1 MSSTLPIAS
10 SNETPGWHRPAA
22 AAERLAISTTTL
34 RRWSRQFGEF
44 LSPEAAGRNGRR
56 LYSEADLQVLTQV
69 HELLHMGLSYEQ
81 ARRQLRHRHLGLT
94 DNGSPATTTL
104 VLTHTAVSMVR
115 DGDQGLAGAE
125 LAEAGIPGVVTRFL
139 RNLGEGQQLIL
150 AQQQSLRQLIGVLV
164 QDNLH
169 LKDENNRLRERI
181 LEAERKLFE
190 LKRELAG
197 GQAQERERMRQM
209 EAALFDLRRQLDGLA
224 APPASRLPEP
234 LPMPT
239 TAAPDA
245 HSAERPRVTP
255 GQRRWWQRLRAWLD
269 GA

>member
-1 MSSTLPIAS
+1 MSLTPPIAS
-10 SNETPGWHRPAA
+10 SNETSGWHRPAA
-22 AAERLAISTTTL
+22 AAGLLAISTATL

-56 LYSEADLQVLTQV
+56 LYSEADLQVLAQV

-81 ARRQLRHRHLGLT
+81 ARRQLRHRHFGVT
-94 DNGSPATTTL
+94 DNGNPAATTL
-104 VLTHTAVSMVR
+104 VLTDGTASMSR
-115 DGDQGLAGAE
+115 DGEHGLAGTG
-125 LAEAGIPGVVTRFL
+125 LSGIVAQVL
-139 RNLGEGQQLIL
+139 RAMGEGQQLIL
-150 AQQQSLRQLIGVLV
+150 AQQQSLRQLLGVLV

-190 LKRELAG
+190 LKRELAA

-224 APPASRLPEP
+224 ASAVPRRPEPVAMPTETTPEAHGTDPPPAAS
-234 LPMPT
+234 
-239 TAAPDA
+239 
-245 HSAERPRVTP
+245 PR
-255 GQRRWWQRLRAWLD
+255 RRWWQRLRAWLD

>member
-1 MSSTLPIAS
+1 MSLTPPIAS
-10 SNETPGWHRPAA
+10 SNETSGWHRPAA
-22 AAERLAISTTTL
+22 AAGLLAISTATL

-56 LYSEADLQVLTQV
+56 LYSEADLQVLAQV
-69 HELLHMGLSYEQ
+69 HELLQMGLSYEQ
-81 ARRQLRHRHLGLT
+81 ARRQLRHRHLGVA
-94 DNGSPATTTL
+94 DNDDPAATTL
-104 VLTHTAVSMVR
+104 VLTHAAVPMTW
-115 DGDQGLAGAE
+115 DGEHDRAGA
-125 LAEAGIPGVVTRFL
+125 GISGVVAQVL
-139 RNLGEGQQLIL
+139 RAMGEGQQLIL
-150 AQQQSLRQLIGVLV
+150 AQQQSLRQLLGVLV

-190 LKRELAG
+190 LKRELAA

-224 APPASRLPEP
+224 VPAAHRLPEP
-234 LPMPT
+234 VAMPT
-239 TAAPDA
+239 GTTPEAR
-245 HSAERPRVTP
+245 SANPPLAIASR
-255 GQRRWWQRLRAWLD
+255 RRWWQRLRAWLD